1 MKIFIKLPENF
12 HIQIKDKNYT
22 IKADIKYGSFENNV
36 LLLNTNITAP
46 LLVKNI
52 FLNNIRD
59 FIVKIG
65 LKCLVSYDKIY
76 IDLHSMENIVNI
88 SYESGGFIIELN
100 N

>member
-1 MKIFIKLPENF
+1 MRIFIKLPENF

-22 IKADIKYGSFENNV
+22 IKADIKYGSFENDV

-59 FIVKIG
+59 FIIKVG

-76 IDLHSMENIVNI
+76 IDFHSMENIENI
-88 SYESGGFIIELN
+88 SYETGGFIIELN

>member
-1 MKIFIKLPENF
+1 MRIFIKLPENF

-22 IKADIKYGSFENNV
+22 IKADIKYGSFEN
-36 LLLNTNITAP
+36 ITAP

-59 FIVKIG
+59 FIIKVG

-76 IDLHSMENIVNI
+76 IDFHSMENIENI
-88 SYESGGFIIELN
+88 SYETGGFIIELN